1 MGILPNRIIRF
12 TLHTYLGHPSAGK
25 LQHIKVCAQMPGQFM
40 VSGAVGQENVG
51 QLQQNVCLWAKW
63 IHTHVKGTNLISSSG
78 WGGGGGGGGGLFC
91 MNVYYLSQYFSGALL
106 SPPPLPHLLANFTP
120 PPPPPPPP
128 HTHTHMHKQTKQK
141 NMKLLGT
148 KHIVWG

>member
-12 TLHTYLGHPSAGK
+12 SLHTHLGHPSAGK
-25 LQHIKVCAQMPGQFM
+25 LQYIKVCAQMPGQFM

-51 QLQQNVCLWAKW
+51 QLQQHVCLWAKW

-78 WGGGGGGGGGLFC
+78 GEGGGGGEEGGGLFC
-91 MNVYYLSQYFSGALL
+91 MNIYYSAFFWS
-106 SPPPLPHLLANFTP
+106 SSLPTP
-120 PPPPPPPP
+120 PPPICLLILQPPPP
-128 HTHTHMHKQTKQK
+128 HTHTHTNKQNKT
-141 NMKLLGT
+141 NMKLLWT